1 MVTPMIYGWRELTV
15 SLQGIKVGDSFH
27 PFSIVNEGQVNEIY
41 SRREEAAIYN
51 MVGRVSHRLTI
62 RRELGQA
69 NTRDIKER
77 TEQAEK
83 DRTRRRAIYLQNN
96 ELQTKN
102 SKKKSSAVSALV
114 KHQHARVPSAP
125 GAIKKYAL
133 GAATQH
139 KGSPLLRAEDMGAVH
154 SQSLPNS
161 PITKP
166 LLAPIPVKP
175 TPSISRPTT
184 PLPITP
190 IPMHTVTL
198 STKIAYLLAA
208 EPLTTQNLVFRTKA
222 STEEVAA
229 CLRGIAR
236 PQAGSWILLDREYS
250 DLDPGRWSSYTSK
263 EKRLVETRRQEAA
276 YRMKTNTSKDPE
288 VSGDGNI
295 SPLALEGKGLGI
307 EMDHHQPPP
316 PLSPKRKPSTM
327 ATKPNLKVRK
337 LDPETIAHQFRT
349 EYPTYRALH
358 TKLSTTNQGNDDE
371 ARELWTLHHRLSEW
385 KDILIKA
392 ASKN

>member
-1 MVTPMIYGWRELTV
+1 M
-15 SLQGIKVGDSFH
+15 
-27 PFSIVNEGQVNEIY
+27 NEIY
-41 SRREEAAIYN
+41 SRREEEAIYN

-83 DRTRRRAIYLQNN
+83 ERTSRRAIYLQNN
-96 ELQTKN
+96 ELQTKG
-102 SKKKSSAVSALV
+102 SKKKSSAVSALM
-114 KHQHARVPSAP
+114 KHQHARAPSGP
-125 GAIKKYAL
+125 GAVKKYSL
-133 GAATQH
+133 GQAIQH
-139 KGSPLLRAEDMGAVH
+139 KGSPLLRAEDMGTAH

-161 PITKP
+161 PITKA
-166 LLAPIPVKP
+166 LLAPIPVKS

-222 STEEVAA
+222 STDEVEA

-236 PQAGSWILLDREYS
+236 PQAGSWILLDREFR

-276 YRMKTNTSKDPE
+276 SRMKSNTSKDPE
-288 VSGDGNI
+288 KCRDGNI

-307 EMDHHQPPP
+307 EMEEHNQPPS
-316 PLSPKRKPSTM
+316 LSPKRKPSTS
-327 ATKPNLKVRK
+327 ATNPNLK
-337 LDPETIAHQFRT
+337 A
-349 EYPTYRALH
+349 A
-358 TKLSTTNQGNDDE
+358 E
-371 ARELWTLHHRLSEW
+371 ARSTNYCPPISHGIPNLPRSTHQAKHNKSRQRG
-385 KDILIKA
+385 
-392 ASKN
+392 